1 MEAID
6 TLPSPELENRWSK
19 VREYLAHDLPSAHG
33 VMVMSRT
40 LIFWLTGHWGNGLF
54 WLPVEGEPVLMLRK
68 GLERAKLESPV
79 ETILSFRSPG
89 QIPKLLTE
97 TGQGLPA
104 VVGIDMGNISWTAGQ
119 ALTSRLEHVQFLA
132 ADQVLARARAVKSDW
147 ELATMRLAGERHSQ
161 ALSRNVLNKI
171 EPGMS
176 EREIAKVVWNEMY
189 DLGHQGQVRMNGP
202 GEELYLGV
210 VAAGDS
216 GNYPT
221 VTNGPVGY
229 RGAHPGVPQMGYA
242 GQIWQ
247 KGQPLVVDT
256 VFQLEGY
263 HTDKTQVYFAGARD
277 RLPNEL
283 QNAHA
288 MCQEIHAWLLEN
300 LLPGAKPSQL
310 YARCLE
316 MVHKKGWAD
325 GFMGLGMN
333 QVPFVGH
340 GIGVFVDDWPAVAA
354 RFDSPLDEDMVLAL
368 EPKIGVPDMGMVG
381 VENTCQVTA
390 KGGVSLTG
398 EADDII
404 CVPG

>member
-6 TLPSPELENRWSK
+6 TLPRTELENRWSR
-19 VREYLAHDLPSAHG
+19 VRKYLAADLPAVQG

-54 WLPVEGEPVLMLRK
+54 WLPMEGEPVLMLRK

-79 ETILSFRSPG
+79 ESILPFRSPG
-89 QIPKLLTE
+89 QVPKILAE
-97 TGQGLPA
+97 MGQVVPT
-104 VVGIDMGNISWTAGQ
+104 VVGVDMGNISWAAGQ
-119 ALTSRLEHVQFLA
+119 ALTSRLEHMQFA
-132 ADQVLARARAVKSDW
+132 SADQALARARAVKTQW
-147 ELATMRLAGERHSQ
+147 ELATLRLAGERHGQS
-161 ALSRNVLNKI
+161 LLEKVTEMI

-176 EREIAKVVWNEMY
+176 EREIAKEVWTAMY
-189 DLGHQGQVRMNGP
+189 DLGHQGQIRMNGP

-247 KGQPLVVDT
+247 KGQPLIVDT

-263 HTDKTQVYFAGARD
+263 HTDKTQVYFGGQSRNVPD
-277 RLPNEL
+277 EL
-283 QNAHA
+283 KKAHT
-288 MCQEIHAWLLEN
+288 MCQEIHSWLADN
-300 LLPGAKPSQL
+300 LRPGAKPSEL
-310 YARCLE
+310 YSQCLD
-316 MVHKKGWAD
+316 MVQKQGWED
-325 GFMGLGMN
+325 GFMGLGQN

-340 GIGVFVDDWPAVAA
+340 GIGIYVDDWPALAA
-354 RFDSPLDEDMVLAL
+354 KFDTPLEEDMVLAL
-368 EPKIGVPDMGMVG
+368 EPKIGIPGQGMVG
-381 VENTCQVTA
+381 VENTFQVTSQ
-390 KGGVSLTG
+390 GGLSLTG
-398 EADDII
+398 EAEDIL
-404 CVPG
+404 CL